1 MRRLRPSRFVVFL
14 GFAIILITDTREKL
28 PLKFPE
34 VVGVSHRVETM
45 KTGDYTAIHKVG
57 EKEVYDL
64 TVCERKSVSDC
75 FNSFVGDNYRREK
88 EKWERAHQLGLHYI
102 LAIEGT
108 VTDVLQGNRYWKA
121 GEMQESRKTGLAQL
135 RQLCT
140 ISLKYQ
146 VQTWFFSSRKE
157 MAVYLLEFFL
167 ASGRWLQ
174 HQEEKPL

>member
-1 MRRLRPSRFVVFL
+1 MNQGDFVSIILKGVL
-14 GFAIILITDTREKL
+14 IILITDTREKL
-28 PLKFPE
+28 PLTFPS
-34 VVGVSHRVETM
+34 VSGVRYRTETM
-45 KTGDYTAIHKVG
+45 KTGDYTAVHEIHG
-57 EKEVYDL
+57 KEVYDN
-64 TVCERKSVSDC
+64 TICERKSIADC

-88 EKWERAHQLGLHYI
+88 EKWERTQQLNLHYI

-157 MAVYLLEFFL
+157 MAFYLVEFFL

-174 HQEEKPL
+174 HQKEPS